1 MENIKWNKLLRA
13 IKNEGTILFIGPDIE
28 RNESGEPV
36 FQTFAKRMLEEYE
49 GEVEIDRDGFFF
61 FTEPDAKSEVVV

>member
-36 FQTFAKRMLEEYE
+36 FQAFAKRMLKEYE